1 MISKR
6 EIAASAVVVTALLVA
21 TALLSI
27 AGDGIDAARKRA
39 KEQAWMRNIERV
51 IDVVYDQD
59 PIDSRQEVINEV
71 LFGTLSSAQIWTLV
85 DGTIQAGQ
93 VIQVPVPEGYNGEL
107 SVAVGVDSTGRVTG
121 VNVPVHNETP
131 DYGARLIAE
140 EGFLRSFIGRSG
152 TEDEALW
159 AVTTG
164 SGSIDGV
171 TGATITK
178 TAVTNGV
185 FRALRQHKALAGAGE
200 QRGEAVDEVK

>member
-1 MISKR
+1 MTFKR
-6 EIAASAVVVTALLVA
+6 EIVVYAVVVTALLAA
-21 TALLSI
+21 TVLLSI
-27 AGDGIDAARKRA
+27 AGDGIDAARDRA

-51 IDVVYDQD
+51 IDVVFDQD
-59 PIDSRQEVINEV
+59 PLDSRQEVTNEV

-85 DGTIQAGQ
+85 HGTIQAGH

-107 SVAVGVDSTGRVTG
+107 SVTVGIDSTGRVTG
-121 VNVPVHNETP
+121 VNVPVHNETSA
-131 DYGARLIAE
+131 YGARLIAD

-152 TEDEALW
+152 TEKAALW
-159 AVTTG
+159 EVTTG

-185 FRALRQHKALAGAGE
+185 LRALRQYEAHLGAGE
-200 QRGEAVDEVK
+200 PRGEVVDEAK